1 MRILILGAGR
11 IGTAVAHM
19 MAAGGAHEITLAD
32 RSFGVE
38 AGQLSSRI
46 RRVEADA
53 ADASALDAVMQGHDA
68 VLAAGPYHLCPQI
81 AEAAVRN
88 RLHYFDLTEDVRSTR
103 AVAALAANAETAL
116 VPQCGLAPG
125 VVCVMAHGLAHGFET
140 VDAARI
146 RVGALPAHPTG
157 PLGYAMTWSTAGVV
171 NEYCNPC
178 EAIWNGERREVLPL
192 EGEETV
198 ILHGTTYEAF
208 NTSGGLGMLADAFE
222 GKVRTLDYK
231 TLRYPGHRAIMKL
244 LLEDLKLRD
253 RRELLE
259 QVLEAAVPTTDQ
271 DVVVL
276 SVSVDGIADGRLT
289 RRSWSR
295 EVGAREVDGMHM
307 SAIRLT
313 TAAGVAAVIDLL
325 AEGRLPRKGLVRHDH
340 IDADALLANRYGRH
354 YA

>member
-19 MAAGGAHEITLAD
+19 MADAGDHRITLAD
-32 RSFGVE
+32 RHFGHE
-38 AGQLSSRI
+38 AGQLAPSI
-46 RRVEADA
+46 AQITADA
-53 ADASALDAVMQGHDA
+53 GDPADLDRIMRDHDA
-68 VLAAGPYHLCPQI
+68 VLAAGPYHLCPVI

-88 RLHYFDLTEDVRSTR
+88 SLHYFDLTEDVRSTR
-103 AVAALAANAETAL
+103 AVSVLAEGARTAL

-125 VVCVMAHGLAHGFET
+125 VVCVMAHGLAHGFDQVE
-140 VDAARI
+140 AIRI

-208 NTSGGLGMLADAFE
+208 NTSGGLGMLADAFD
-222 GKVRTLDYK
+222 GRIRTLDYK

-253 RRELLE
+253 RRDLLE
-259 QVLEAAVPTTDQ
+259 QVLEASVPTTDQ

-276 SVSVDGIADGRLT
+276 SVSVDGMVHGRLT
-289 RRSWSR
+289 RKSWTR
-295 EVGAREVDGMHM
+295 EVGARDVAGMHM

-313 TAAGVAAVIDLL
+313 TAAGVAAVIDML
-325 AEGRLPRKGLVRHDH
+325 AAGQLPQQGLVRHDH
-340 IDADALLANRYGRH
+340 IDADTLLANRFGQH